1 MEKTSNKK
9 ILNIH
14 SPFTIH
20 TMQTEKEKNETQLS
34 YYKNLK
40 KAITDRVK
48 ILEETIEQIGE
59 KGTPE
64 SRSEALKLM
73 LEANNHLLDKLNCEK
88 EIIAKDRYVKMY
100 EQIIQDIT
108 NKEIKDTEDCEKFW
122 NDSVKMMNE
131 IPESKI
137 KKLPPALQVQ
147 FNEIKKDN
155 ANPESIIYKKDMQHN
170 KNARFQLMTKMIH
183 HLQNAGS

>member
-1 MEKTSNKK
+1 ME
-9 ILNIH
+9 
-14 SPFTIH
+14 
-20 TMQTEKEKNETQLS
+20 TEKEKNEKQLS

-40 KAITDRVK
+40 KAIAERVK
-48 ILEETIEQIGE
+48 ILEETIEQIGKNE
-59 KGTPE
+59 IPADRTA
-64 SRSEALKLM
+64 ALKQM
-73 LEANNHLLDKLNCEK
+73 LEANNHLLDKINCEK
-88 EIIAKDRYVKMY
+88 EIIAKERYVKMY
-100 EQIIQDIT
+100 EQIIQDII
-108 NKEIKDTEDCEKFW
+108 NKEIKDTENCERFW

-155 ANPESIIYKKDMQHN
+155 ANPDSIIYKKDMQHN

-183 HLQNAGS
+183 HLQSLK